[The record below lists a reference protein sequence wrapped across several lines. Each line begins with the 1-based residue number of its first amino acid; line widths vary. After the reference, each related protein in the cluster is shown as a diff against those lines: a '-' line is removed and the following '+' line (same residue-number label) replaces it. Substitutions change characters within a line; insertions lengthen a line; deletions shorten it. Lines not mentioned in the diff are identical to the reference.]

1 MALSLPSAT
10 VLRVAKENIPESVR
24 VSKPAQEGLNRAAC
38 VFAMALGVIAGDI
51 AREHKKATLAPNHV
65 LRALEELR
73 FGSFVP
79 PLKESLNALKAVK
92 LDKRV
97 AKKQKIAVE
106 QEEEKE
112 AGGEEEEEEEEKEE
126 EVVQQ
131 EEKGEEGVEMGS
143 AKEVDKELQ
152 QTKMAEEE

>member
-10 VLRVAKENIPESVR
+10 VLRVAKDNIPESVR
-24 VSKPAQEGLNRAAC
+24 ISKPAQEGLNRAAC

-97 AKKQKIAVE
+97 AKKQKIVVE

-112 AGGEEEEEEEEKEE
+112 VGGEEEEE
-126 EVVQQ
+126 VVQQ
-131 EEKGEEGVEMGS
+131 DEKGEERVEMGS
-143 AKEVDKELQ
+143 AKEVDKDKDLE
-152 QTKMAEEE
+152 QTKMLDEE

>member
-112 AGGEEEEEEEEKEE
+112 AGGEEEEEKEEE

-152 QTKMAEEE
+152 QTKMADEE

>member
-10 VLRVAKENIPESVR
+10 VLRVAKDNIPESVR
-24 VSKPAQEGLNRAAC
+24 ISKPAQEGLNRAAC

-112 AGGEEEEEEEEKEE
+112 VGGEGEEE

-131 EEKGEEGVEMGS
+131 DEKGEEGVEMGS
-143 AKEVDKELQ
+143 AKEVDKDKDLE
-152 QTKMAEEE
+152 QTKMSDEE

>member
-51 AREHKKATLAPNHV
+51 AKEHKKATIGPNHV
-65 LRALEELR
+65 FRALDELR

-112 AGGEEEEEEEEKEE
+112 AGGEEEEEEKEE